1 MTDRLPIN
9 IQNQQ
14 SKQIVNLNY
23 LDREA
28 ALFKRSKESLNT
40 NAKQIQNA
48 IESNTVEEVREVEEA
63 IKRLN
68 EKVESIMK
76 TEYVTQRQQQIEDA
90 QAQMMKSMKEAKET
104 FYKVREVI
112 RAKENLTEDEKRQ
125 YEDKLFNK
133 ILDKFLTEEEKNLF
147 TKIISAGPIL
157 MLGGSGRNSSLK
169 MLGI

>member
-14 SKQIVNLNY
+14 SRQIVNLNY

-68 EKVESIMK
+68 QKVESIMK
-76 TEYVTQRQQQIEDA
+76 TEYVTQRQQEIEDA

-104 FYKVREVI
+104 FFKVREVI
-112 RAKENLTEDEKRQ
+112 RAKENLSEDEKRQ

>member
-14 SKQIVNLNY
+14 SRQIVNLNY

-68 EKVESIMK
+68 QKVESIMK
-76 TEYVTQRQQQIEDA
+76 TEYVTQRQQEIEDA

>member
-9 IQNQQ
+9 VQNQQ

-28 ALFKRSKESLNT
+28 ALFKKSKETLNT
-40 NAKQIQNA
+40 NAEQIQTA
-48 IESNTVEEVREVEEA
+48 IESNTIEEVREVEEA

-68 EKVESIMK
+68 QKVESIMK
-76 TEYVTQRQQQIEDA
+76 TKYVTQRQQQIEDA

-104 FYKVREVI
+104 FFKVREVI
-112 RAKENLTEDEKRQ
+112 RAKENLSEDEKRQ

-157 MLGGSGRNSSLK
+157 MLGGGARNSSFK

>member
-1 MTDRLPIN
+1 MTDRLPIPS
-9 IQNQQ
+9 QSQQ

-28 ALFKRSKESLNT
+28 ALFKHSKQTLNS
-40 NAKQIQNA
+40 NAEEIQTA
-48 IESNTVEEVREVEEA
+48 IENNTKQEVKEVEDA

-68 EKVESIMK
+68 QKVESIMK
-76 TEYVTQRQQQIEDA
+76 TKYVTERQQQIEQA
-90 QAQMMKSMKEAKET
+90 QIQMMKSMKEAKET
-104 FYKVREVI
+104 FFKVREVI
-112 RAKENLTEDEKRQ
+112 RNKENLSEEEKRQ

-157 MLGGSGRNSSLK
+157 MLGGGSRNSSLK